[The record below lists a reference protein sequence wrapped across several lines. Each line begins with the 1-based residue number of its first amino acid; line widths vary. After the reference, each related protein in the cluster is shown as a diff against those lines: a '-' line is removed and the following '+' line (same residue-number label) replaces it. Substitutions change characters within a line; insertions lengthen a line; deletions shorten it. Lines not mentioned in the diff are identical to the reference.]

1 MVFSCTYCMLHKCAV
16 VRSNGLMREKHVR
29 TETKKKEEVF
39 FFNSLFNTNVN
50 PCDVSLIYY
59 PVRYIHGQYCTLPAK
74 STLIR
79 HGGNFSVLRSV
90 LLVKTNPVM
99 RRDPARK
106 TDSKSVGRHSL
117 SSLAI
122 LQAMFLKA
130 MDVPDILLKRT
141 PLSDKRGNL
150 HTSISHWTRL
160 SCRASPWTQ
169 NSRKRSRCS

>member
-1 MVFSCTYCMLHKCAV
+1 MVFSCTYCMLHKCPV
-16 VRSNGLMREKHVR
+16 VRSNGLMRETRLDGH
-29 TETKKKEEVF
+29 KKEKVVF
-39 FFNSLFNTNVN
+39 FLYLSIANVN
-50 PCDVSLIYY
+50 LCGVSLIHY

-79 HGGNFSVLRSV
+79 HGEDFSVLRSV
-90 LLVKTNPVM
+90 LSVKPNPVM
-99 RRDPARK
+99 RRDLMRK
-106 TDSKSVGRHSL
+106 TDGESVGRHSL

-141 PLSDKRGNL
+141 PLSDRRGNL

-160 SCRASPWTQ
+160 SCRASPCTQ
-169 NSRKRSRCS
+169 NRRNRSRCS